1 MNAPGHRAQSRR
13 TVRHGTVGLD
23 GSGVQV
29 TVIHPHEWR
38 YPLQRMTYLRQF
50 SKRISI
56 EFYADSF
63 RWNAVQTFLHWKQS
77 SLRTLTN
84 LTLPTGMSFIKPLG
98 LDKV

>member
-23 GSGVQV
+23 GSGAQV

-63 RWNAVQTFLHWKQS
+63 RWNAVQTFLHLEAELSAHINEFDLANGHVFHQA
-77 SLRTLTN
+77 
-84 LTLPTGMSFIKPLG
+84 LG
-98 LDKV
+98 VG